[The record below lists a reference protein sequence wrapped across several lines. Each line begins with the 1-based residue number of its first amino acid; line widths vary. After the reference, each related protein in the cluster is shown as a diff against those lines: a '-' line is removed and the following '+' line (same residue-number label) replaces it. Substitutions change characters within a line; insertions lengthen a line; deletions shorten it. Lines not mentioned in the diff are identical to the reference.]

1 MAEVQQATVHVRY
14 DGRSYEFDA
23 TVLDI
28 GELNTDEEILT
39 QVAAELGADNLRG
52 FVVDRDAG
60 NFTVRPQAVFGD

>member
-28 GELNTDEEILT
+28 GELNTDE
-39 QVAAELGADNLRG
+39 
-52 FVVDRDAG
+52 
-60 NFTVRPQAVFGD
+60 